1 MSANKIGVPMNP
13 LSPLFWYRISHLLWR
28 FRVPL
33 LPRLITLAMRFGFA
47 AYIPHSATIGK
58 GVVLGY
64 NGLCIVIHGRTV
76 IGDGSHIDQQV
87 TIGGTSKKYEVP
99 VLGKNVYV
107 GAGAKIL
114 GPITIGDD
122 VVIGANAV
130 VVTSI
135 PSNSLAVGV
144 PARVIKSGIHMSDYV

>member
-1 MSANKIGVPMNP
+1 MSPM
-13 LSPLFWYRISHLLWR
+13 FWYRISHFLWR
-28 FRVPL
+28 CHVPL
-33 LPRLITLAMRFGFA
+33 LPKMITMAIRFGFA

-87 TIGGTSKKYEVP
+87 TIGGTSKKVEVP

-114 GPITIGDD
+114 GPVTIGDD

-135 PSNSLAVGV
+135 PSHSLAVGV
-144 PARVIKSGIHMSDYV
+144 PAKVIKSGIRKSDYI